1 MIKLRSMKIHLLG
14 VGATTL
20 LLMGCGGETK
30 ETAQIIRPVKVAT
43 VSTLQS
49 SSKSYSGI
57 VTAEQFSNLTFKV
70 SGTIIDMKVDEGQN
84 LKTNQ
89 LIARLDPRDLDLQ
102 LEAARA
108 TYQTA
113 KSKIERN
120 ERLLARQAISQQE
133 FEMARAEYTNAKAKF
148 ENAQNT
154 LADTKLTAPFAGFIE
169 KKYVE
174 NYQKVQAGEPIV
186 KLVNPN
192 IFNIRFTVPESGVKL
207 LQSMTSMKVS
217 FETIKGKQFNARV
230 KEYIDA
236 SPDGSGI
243 PVTAVIDDPAFEDY
257 KNLVS
262 TGFSCS
268 VTITTPGP
276 VGEQP
281 AIAIPVS
288 AVFGD
293 VASKDQSVWVYNAA
307 TKTVSRKPVSLG
319 QLLSDNLVEVKSG
332 LAGGEVIVAAGVNHV
347 YEGQQVNIL
356 E

>member
-1 MIKLRSMKIHLLG
+1 MFKFTKIHYFSLG
-14 VGATTL
+14 MIL
-20 LLMGCGGETK
+20 LLVGCGGETK
-30 ETAQIIRPVKVAT
+30 ETGKITRPVKVTT
-43 VSTLQS
+43 VSSLAS

-57 VTAEQFSNLTFKV
+57 VVAEQFSNLTFKV
-70 SGTIIDMKVDEGQN
+70 SGTIIEMKVDEGQN
-84 LKTNQ
+84 LQ
-89 LIARLDPRDLDLQ
+89 PRQVIAVLDPRDLDLQ
-102 LEAARA
+102 LEAAHA

-120 ERLLARQAISQQE
+120 ERLLAKQAISQQE

-154 LADTKLTAPFAGFIE
+154 LADTKLTAPFAGFVE

-174 NYQKVQAGEPIV
+174 NYQKIQAGEPIV

-192 IFNIRFTVPESGVKL
+192 IINIRFTVPESGVNL
-207 LQSMTSMKVS
+207 LQSMTSMQVE
-217 FETIKGKQFNARV
+217 FETLKGKRFNAKV
-230 KEYIDA
+230 KEFIDA

-243 PVTAVIDDPAFEDY
+243 PVTAVIDDETFAAY
-257 KNLVS
+257 KGLVS

-268 VTITTPGP
+268 VIITTPGP
-276 VGEQP
+276 TGNEA
-281 AIAIPVS
+281 AIAIPVN

-293 VASKDQSVWVYNAA
+293 VNSGSRSVWVYNAS
-307 TKTVSRKPVSLG
+307 TKSISRKSVELG
-319 QLLSDNLVEVKSG
+319 QLLNDKQVEVKSG
-332 LAGGEVIVAAGVNHV
+332 LSVGEVIVAAGVNNV